1 MNKHDI
7 QMTGLVWYCSYSSII
22 FDFEMEMEMEMEI
35 RRKLYA

>member
-7 QMTGLVWYCSYSSII
+7 QMTWLVWYCSYSSII
-22 FDFEMEMEMEMEI
+22 FDLEIEIEMDI